1 MLGSSPWTGFEA
13 LSPVG
18 LFSKEQRGMTG
29 LKRDH
34 PGVCCFQGEANSS
47 LSRGWE
53 EKRQLLWIW
62 QPQTPGMFP
71 ASSVCMVGVVQKQL
85 LLWGDGGVREGGRM
99 CQDSLE
105 KVRGR
110 PDNAKKGMDMLG

>member
-1 MLGSSPWTGFEA
+1 
-13 LSPVG
+13 
-18 LFSKEQRGMTG
+18 
-29 LKRDH
+29 
-34 PGVCCFQGEANSS
+34 
-47 LSRGWE
+47 
-53 EKRQLLWIW
+53 
-62 QPQTPGMFP
+62 MFP